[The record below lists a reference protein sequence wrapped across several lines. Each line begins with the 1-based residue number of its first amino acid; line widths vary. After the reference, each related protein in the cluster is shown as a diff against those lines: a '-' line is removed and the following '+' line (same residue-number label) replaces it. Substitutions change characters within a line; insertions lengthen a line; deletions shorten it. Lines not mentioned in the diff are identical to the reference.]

1 MIYLSQDQ
9 KPCVESERRRIIKHG
24 GRVQALRDEKG

>member
-9 KPCVESERRRIIKHG
+9 KPCVEAEKKRILKCG
-24 GRVQALRDEKG
+24 GKIHAFRD